1 MNTIIKRLN
10 QGQKIQPIDQRSIL
24 IYKHERYDRTLL
36 QEVRMGLHLKETLVR
51 ERGETVK

>member
-1 MNTIIKRLN
+1 MNTYIKRLN

-36 QEVRMGLHLKETLVR
+36 QEVRIGLHWNETIIR
-51 ERGETVK
+51 EKGETVR